1 MIRHIATGLL
11 ALGLMAGPTLAQS
24 REISPADM
32 RDVECLAVTAV
43 AVGSTQ
49 EGSSEQMGLVGGM
62 MYFLGRLEGRTPS
75 TDWLAYFAAYVQ
87 SPDAEKKLEPHYDRC
102 AQEMIDKGA
111 ALEQFG
117 EAIQNKAAAAD

>member
-1 MIRHIATGLL
+1 MIRRIATGLVAL
-11 ALGLMAGPTLAQS
+11 ALMAGPTLAQS
-24 REISPADM
+24 RETSPADM

-62 MYFLGRLEGRTPS
+62 MYFLGRLEGRTPG

-87 SPDAEKKLEPHYDRC
+87 SPDVEKRLEAHYQRC

-111 ALEQFG
+111 ALVQFG
-117 EAIQNKAAAAD
+117 EMIETKAAAAD

>member
-1 MIRHIATGLL
+1 MIRRIATGLV
-11 ALGLMAGPTLAQS
+11 ALGLTASPALGQS

-32 RDVECLAVTAV
+32 RDVECLAVVAV
-43 AVGSTQ
+43 AGATAEPDSD
-49 EGSSEQMGLVGGM
+49 EQMGLVGGM

-87 SPDAEKKLEPHYDRC
+87 SPDVEKKLEPHYERC
-102 AQEMIDKGA
+102 GREMIDKGA

-117 EAIQNKAAAAD
+117 EAMQNKAAAAD